1 MVLLRSVF
9 IISFMT
15 LALSSP
21 GNAVCGPGND
31 GCEPSADE
39 TRTKV
44 ERLLN
49 AAFLTPYSI
58 VSLDKLDGRSVETKG
73 RKMYEMRISAVFNYS
88 GDKLRC
94 RTNLCPSCIII
105 WWRSTRPQKK
115 RQSRVG
121 SFLNLRDEVG
131 ARTNEVGDAWGTFP
145 KTFSVREIQKTG

>member
-1 MVLLRSVF
+1 MGLPARALRWTDVVLLRSVF

-73 RKMYEMRISAVFNYS
+73 RKMYEMRISAVFNYA

-94 RTNLCPSCIII
+94 RTNLCPELHNYLVEVDQAAKKATIAG
-105 WWRSTRPQKK
+105 WLFFEQAGRGWR
-115 RQSRVG
+115 
-121 SFLNLRDEVG
+121 
-131 ARTNEVGDAWGTFP
+131 
-145 KTFSVREIQKTG
+145 